1 MNCRGDPPGE
11 SNPIIRSEIAHCTG
25 VQRKCRA
32 KNKNALAM
40 TKIITMKTT
49 FDTQTIELNP
59 SGENYI
65 AVVGGKTVTVQI
77 VRASNG
83 RMDLLVDGQRVTAYV
98 SSDMAKRWVTI
109 DGQTVMLTKTSGAKQ
124 GVRHDHAGGLIAPM
138 PGQIRSVAVSVG
150 DAVKKGQTLL
160 TMEAMKMEIRIQ
172 ALRDGLVKS
181 VFVSQGQTV
190 EREQILVEVE

>member
-1 MNCRGDPPGE
+1 
-11 SNPIIRSEIAHCTG
+11 
-25 VQRKCRA
+25 
-32 KNKNALAM
+32 
-40 TKIITMKTT
+40 MKTT

-59 SGENYI
+59 SDDGYI
-65 AVVGGKTVTVQI
+65 AVVNGKTVTVQI
-77 VRASNG
+77 IRAANG
-83 RMDLLVDGQRVTAYV
+83 RMDFLIDGQRVTAHV

-109 DGQTVMLTKTSGAKQ
+109 NGQTLMLTKTSGAKQ

-138 PGQIRSVAVSVG
+138 PGQIRSVSVSVG

-172 ALRDGLVKS
+172 ALKDGVVKS
-181 VFVSQGQTV
+181 VSVMQGQTV